1 MPRSQTKVK
10 PAERPK
16 RAEAA
21 AGPICRRLLTIQQA
35 ADVAGVP
42 VDRICHWVR
51 TRKLEAYVLA
61 GGVRI
66 DEIELADCISSP
78 ASRQPWRSAT

>member
-1 MPRSQTKVK
+1 MPTSRTKFK
-10 PAERPK
+10 PTERPK
-16 RAEAA
+16 RAEAV

-42 VDRICHWVR
+42 VERICRWVR

-61 GGVRI
+61 GGIRI
-66 DEIELADCISSP
+66 DEVELADCISSP
-78 ASRQPWRSAT
+78 ASRQP